1 MMMIQRAAALALVFL
16 VAPTLPARAETPC
29 GVPAALPDGW
39 PIDTPENVGLDGAR
53 FCGIAARL
61 KAADA
66 NVHSVVIV
74 RHGKLVFEQY
84 FSGYDNPW
92 DKMDGRYD
100 FDATTL
106 HDMRSISKSVTSLL
120 LGVAIDR
127 RLIASADE
135 LVLKFLPDYAGAAAA
150 GWERVTLRHLLTMSS
165 GIAWDENRPWAD
177 PRNDEYRLYDEPDP
191 VRYVLSKPT
200 VAPPDT
206 VWAYNGGGAQLI
218 ATVIA
223 RTSKM
228 PFEAFAREALL
239 APLGIAEW
247 EWKASK
253 NGAIAAYAGLRLRP
267 RDAAKL
273 GQLILNGGAWTGK
286 RIVSQDW
293 ITQSIKPRFQAGGYF
308 GGLFFY
314 GYQWWMGR
322 TLSGDRDVPW
332 IAAMGRGGQ
341 RVFIVPSADLVVMT
355 TSGLYASPVQGQAAL
370 DMLYSVVFPALR
382 N

>member
-1 MMMIQRAAALALVFL
+1 MA
-16 VAPTLPARAETPC
+16 
-29 GVPAALPDGW
+29 DGHTRERR
-39 PIDTPENVGLDGAR
+39 PRSAR

-66 NVHSVVIV
+66 NVHAVVIV

-92 DKMDGRYD
+92 GKMDGRYD

-106 HDMRSISKSVTSLL
+106 HDMRSVSKSITSLL
-120 LGVAIDR
+120 LGIAIDR
-127 RLIASADE
+127 KLIASADE
-135 LVLKFLPDYAGAAAA
+135 PVLKLLPDYATDAKA

-191 VRYVLSKPT
+191 VRYVLSKPA

-206 VWAYNGGGAQLI
+206 VWAYNGGGAQLV
-218 ATVIA
+218 ATIIA

-228 PFEAFAREALL
+228 PFEAFAREALF

-273 GQLILNGGAWTGK
+273 GQLVLTGVTWTGR
-286 RIVSQDW
+286 RIVSETW

-308 GGLFFY
+308 G
-314 GYQWWMGR
+314 
-322 TLSGDRDVPW
+322 
-332 IAAMGRGGQ
+332 
-341 RVFIVPSADLVVMT
+341 
-355 TSGLYASPVQGQAAL
+355 
-370 DMLYSVVFPALR
+370 
-382 N
+382 

>member
-1 MMMIQRAAALALVFL
+1 MTLIQRVAALALLLLFAL
-16 VAPTLPARAETPC
+16 APPAHAEAPC
-29 GVPAALPDGW
+29 GVPAPLADGW
-39 PIDTPENVGLDGAR
+39 PIDTPDNVGVDGAR
-53 FCGIAARL
+53 LCGIAARL
-61 KAADA
+61 KATDA

-120 LGVAIDR
+120 LGIAIDR
-127 RLIASADE
+127 KLIASADE
-135 LVLKFLPDYAGAAAA
+135 PVVKLLPDYAAAA
-150 GWERVTLRHLLTMSS
+150 GWERITLRHLLTMSS

-177 PRNDEYRLYDEPDP
+177 PRNDEYRLYDEADP
-191 VRYVLSKPT
+191 VRYVLSKAA

-218 ATVIA
+218 ATIIA
-223 RTSKM
+223 RVSKM
-228 PFEAFAREALL
+228 PFEAFAREVLFE
-239 APLGIAEW
+239 PLGIADW
-247 EWKASK
+247 EWKSSK
-253 NGAIAAYAGLRLRP
+253 NGTIAAYAGLRVRP

-273 GQLILNGGAWTGK
+273 GQLVLNGGAWNGK
-286 RIVSQDW
+286 QIVSQNW
-293 ITQSIKPRFQAGGYF
+293 IAQSIKTRFQAGGYF

-322 TLSGDRDVPW
+322 TLSGEREVPW

-341 RVFIVPSADLVVMT
+341 RLFIVPSADLVVMT

-370 DMLYSVVFPALR
+370 DMLYSFIFPALR